1 MFARILSALVLIT
14 SLSACVS
21 MPPAHDYTAF
31 KAANP
36 ASVIILPPLNNT
48 PEVIA
53 PYSVMTQLATPIAES
68 GFYVFPVAMV
78 NQTFNNNGLT
88 QAADIQAVP
97 TTKLK
102 EIFGAD
108 TALYVTIDDYGTS
121 YVVISSETRVT
132 VTASLVDLET
142 GNMLWTGAATA
153 SSAEQ
158 QNANSGGLVGML
170 VQAAVNQI
178 FETVTDRGFDIA
190 AITSARLLSAESY
203 NGLLYG
209 PRSPKYGQPV
219 PSEKQKIRAF
229 IVG

>member
-1 MFARILSALVLIT
+1 MFTKIFSALVLIM

-31 KAANP
+31 KAVNP
-36 ASVIILPPLNNT
+36 ESVIILPPVNNT

-97 TTKLK
+97 TPKLK

-121 YVVISSETRVT
+121 YVVISSETRVS
-132 VTASLVDLET
+132 VTASLVDLAT
-142 GNMLWTGAATA
+142 GQTLWTGTATA

-170 VQAAVNQI
+170 VQAAVSQI
-178 FETVTDRGFDIA
+178 FETVTDKGFEIA
-190 AITSARLLSAESY
+190 AMTSTRLLSAESY

-219 PSEKQKIRAF
+219 PSEKQK
-229 IVG
+229 